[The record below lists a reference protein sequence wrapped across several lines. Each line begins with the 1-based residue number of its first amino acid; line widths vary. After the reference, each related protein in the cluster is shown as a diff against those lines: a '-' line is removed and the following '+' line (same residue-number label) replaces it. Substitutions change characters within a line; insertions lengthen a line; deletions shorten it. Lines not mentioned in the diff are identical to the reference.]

1 MTGRRF
7 DKLPQK
13 RRDEILEL
21 AARHFAESGFDR
33 TSFNRILEELGIGKS
48 SAYYYFSG
56 KEDLFK
62 AVLERCY
69 SRYVERLRELVP
81 PKDVESYWEF
91 VREATVDGYRFM
103 REDPIC
109 AQILHSMRQ
118 EPALMSRMGGDE
130 ISYSLK
136 TFYDDAIKLG
146 RALNAVR
153 KDAPTELL
161 VSIVSAIGAEF
172 DRWFMRKQTN
182 EGKQAR
188 LFVDVVRRVLEP

>member
-1 MTGRRF
+1 
-7 DKLPQK
+7 
-13 RRDEILEL
+13 
-21 AARHFAESGFDR
+21 
-33 TSFNRILEELGIGKS
+33 
-48 SAYYYFSG
+48 
-56 KEDLFK
+56 
-62 AVLERCY
+62 
-69 SRYVERLRELVP
+69 
-81 PKDVESYWEF
+81 
-91 VREATVDGYRFM
+91 
-103 REDPIC
+103 
-109 AQILHSMRQ
+109 
-118 EPALMSRMGGDE
+118 MGGDE